1 MLRTIII
8 EMSNEDGKKEN
19 CSSHILWHV
28 FHQMMNVDN
37 KDVIVVKFDEIK
49 I

>member
-8 EMSNEDGKKEN
+8 DMSNEDGKKEN
-19 CSSHILWHV
+19 GSSHILWHV
-28 FHQMMNVDN
+28 FHEVMKVDN
-37 KDVIVVKFDEIK
+37 KDVIVVEFDEIK